1 MKREGARLG
10 RRERRLLEF
19 VRFVSRPLPLGALLD
34 EAPPR
39 IAEILGADVA
49 SLYLVEPD
57 RSAVVMRGTTGFPL
71 GVRGKVRL
79 RVGEGIT
86 GAAVADEVPIAAHHA
101 SEHDRYRAFPEL
113 DEERYPV
120 FLAVPILAAEGA
132 LGALVVQ
139 RAADP
144 GEAALPCFK
153 PSEVRLATALTA
165 PLSIA
170 IQRASLHARDEPPAR
185 ERRVGGGTRR
195 ATLLGTPVVSG
206 RALGAVAALRRP
218 ATSPRAA
225 ASAGD
230 AKLLGR
236 AFDTAHKELSALYTK
251 AIQRGLARE
260 ASFLTTYSLI
270 ASDARLRGR
279 ALELVGAGASLAK
292 ALSTVAREATRAAHG
307 GPAGRGSERAAS
319 PEDEVFLRERARDIE
334 DLCDALL
341 MLARPDQR
349 AALPTGAILAGD
361 DLSVFDLVVTRR
373 FKPVGIAL
381 SDRAVAEGAPGKAR
395 IPVLLE
401 LLGLP
406 AVVGVKGLFEW
417 ATPGDIALVDGD
429 HGLVV
434 LNPSRSETAALRAEK
449 RRDEPATPRGA
460 PEHEAEARAERA

>member
-1 MKREGARLG
+1 MKRDGSRLT

-19 VRFVSRPLPLGALLD
+19 VRFVSRPLSLATLLD

-39 IAEILGADVA
+39 IAEILGAEVA

-57 RSAVVMRGTTGFPL
+57 RSAVVMRGTAGFPL

-79 RVGEGIT
+79 LVGEGIT
-86 GAAVADEVPIAAHHA
+86 GAAVAQEVPIAAHHA
-101 SEHDRYRAFPEL
+101 PEHDRYRAFPEL
-113 DEERYPV
+113 DEGRYPV

-144 GEAALPCFK
+144 ERAELPCFK
-153 PSEVRLATALTA
+153 PSEVHLATALTA

-170 IQRASLHARDEPPAR
+170 ILRASLHASDEPQAR

-195 ATLLGTPVVSG
+195 ATLLGTPVLPG

-218 ATSPRAA
+218 ATSPRSAPHAA
-225 ASAGD
+225 D
-230 AKLLGR
+230 AKLLGK
-236 AFDTAHKELSALYTK
+236 AFDTAHKELSALYTT
-251 AIQRGLARE
+251 ALQRGLARE

-279 ALELVGAGASLAK
+279 ALELVSHGASLAK
-292 ALSTVAREATRAAHG
+292 ALSTVAREATRAAHAG
-307 GPAGRGSERAAS
+307 TGPAPPRPSS
-319 PEDEVFLRERARDIE
+319 PTDEVFLRERARDIE

-361 DLSVFDLVVTRR
+361 DLTVFDLVVTRR

-381 SDRAVAEGAPGKAR
+381 SDRAMAEGATGRAR

-449 RRDEPATPRGA
+449 RREGA
-460 PEHEAEARAERA
+460 PKPRRAR